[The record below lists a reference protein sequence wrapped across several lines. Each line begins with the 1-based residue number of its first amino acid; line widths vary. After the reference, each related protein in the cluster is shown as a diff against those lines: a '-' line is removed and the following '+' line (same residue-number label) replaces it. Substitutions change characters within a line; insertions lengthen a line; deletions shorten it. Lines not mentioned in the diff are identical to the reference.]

1 MSVTA
6 FDETL
11 TTADGDVYGFMLAP
25 GNQGF
30 SSTSNPFAVKATQGD
45 RSYSDYDAQQALAMS
60 DLSGGIGQDRLVV
73 PTKYWTGK
81 NIDTRGKRVIL
92 GPEQHFL
99 NTPSLDANVA
109 AGLEAGLLAWHY
121 IYTGGRSKMA
131 ARLGLSTDVTIDH
144 YLIYLRA
151 TVDASTITVSLC
163 NDDAGVPGSVI
174 DAYTVPRADY
184 DARGK
189 WVEITPALGT
199 TVSLSSE
206 SLYWVMVEHSG
217 VADSVAWGVV
227 PDLTELSVT
236 EYHVNYYNGSAWVD
250 DDAWAVLWIESAIT
264 SPDTFPT
271 FLVGAGEDEINRVWM
286 WAGRRLY
293 YITASSGIACVV
305 YGGTYEF
312 PNEITDACFYKGTGD
327 SHRYLY
333 IALGG
338 TDMVKFDCNITGTP
352 TMSTVTG
359 SKATR
364 LCVHDNKLWRYYNGA
379 VQYSTDGSTWA
390 GSAGEIG
397 DSSYTA
403 RKMVSWDGS
412 LWVGCDDGLFKV
424 VYGTALTVVRQ
435 IDLTAQASPNNF
447 SFMTVHQAD
456 LWFSLGEGIIRYTNG
471 DVVVPMTPST
481 GADQEDEER
490 FVFRAAYST
499 LTTLFVVGIGAIN
512 NESSI
517 LAYAESGWHPIVT
530 FARTGDECVSLAID
544 PALYG
549 PIPRLWFSAGLQVGY
564 VKMPT
569 MGQLRWTYDVDYA
582 ETGELLTSWFD
593 GNLMTIEKDW
603 SAIEVD
609 AERVGEG
616 AAPNIQV
623 YYRTQEG
630 GTWTLAGTVTEVG
643 YTAMALASPAS
654 HSTKIQLKVVLNR
667 GTWLAEDDTPH
678 LLGLVIRY
686 LERPAIIHTHTRTY
700 RMGPHTHNRIGTE
713 VQKSLAQQI
722 TDLRTLASEAEALT
736 WRTWYG
742 ATYQVAIMMYNAT
755 EIRNEVGGNDVGYV
769 LVSVRL
775 QEI

>member
-73 PTKYWTGK
+73 PTKYWTGR

-99 NTPSLDANVA
+99 NTPSLDSNVA
-109 AGLEAGLLAWHY
+109 AGLEAGTLAWHY

-131 ARLGLSTDVTIDH
+131 GRLTLTSSVEVDH
-144 YLIYLRA
+144 YMVLLKA
-151 TVDASTITVSLC
+151 TVDAGTITVSLI
-163 NDDAGVPGSVI
+163 NDDAGTPGSVI
-174 DAYTVPRADY
+174 DAYTVSRADY

-189 WVEITPALGT
+189 WIKVATTNTITM
-199 TVSLSSE
+199 SSD
-206 SLYWVMVEHSG
+206 SAYWIQIEHSG
-217 VADSVAWGVV
+217 SVTTAVAWGTV
-227 PDLTELSVT
+227 PDLTEAVVES
-236 EYHVNYYNGSAWVD
+236 HVQYYNGSAWVD
-250 DDAWAVLWIESAIT
+250 DDAWAVFWLESSVV

-271 FLVGAGEDEINRVWM
+271 FLVGAGEDSINRVWL

-293 YITASSGIACVV
+293 YISGAGAIVPVAI
-305 YGGTYEF
+305 TLEPFEF

-333 IALGG
+333 VALGG
-338 TDMVKFDCNITGTP
+338 TDIVKFDCNITGTP
-352 TMSTVTG
+352 TMSTVTS

-364 LCVHDNKLWRYYNGA
+364 LCVHDNKLWRYYSGA
-379 VQYSTDGSTWA
+379 VQYTTDGSTWA

-403 RKMVSWDGS
+403 RRLVSWDGS

-424 VYGTALTVVRQ
+424 TYSGTTLSVVRQ

-471 DVVVPMTPST
+471 DVVVPVTPST

-544 PALYG
+544 PSLYG
-549 PIPRLWFSAGLQVGY
+549 SIPRLWFSSGLQVGY

-593 GNLMTIEKDW
+593 GNLMTVEKDW

-623 YYRTQEG
+623 YYRTQEDG
-630 GTWTLAGTVTEVG
+630 AWTLAGTVTTVG
-643 YTAMALASPAS
+643 YTAMVLASPAS

-667 GTWLAEDDTPH
+667 GTWLGANDTPH

-700 RMGPHTHNRIGTE
+700 RLGAHTRNRIGTE
-713 VQKSLAQQI
+713 VQTSLAQQI

-742 ATYQVAIMMYNAT
+742 ATYPVAIMMYNAT
-755 EIRNEVGGNDVGYV
+755 EIRNEVGGLDIGYV